1 MNIYRSQAQSERSAA
16 QMRME
21 RQPSAR
27 AGLLRTA
34 AGLALVLVAG
44 VSSATST
51 QDDQTREELKKF
63 QGTWVLADG
72 MIDGQKIEREQI
84 QRSEMIWRGNEVTLM
99 TPHQSAGVIR
109 AKVRRISSRQEPKE
123 MEWVRDTPPHKGR
136 VVVAIYEFIQ
146 PDQYKICFHPAGK
159 TKPARFESKQGS
171 GHIFHLW
178 KRVKK

>member
-27 AGLLRTA
+27 AALLRTA

-44 VSSATST
+44 VSSAAST

-72 MIDGQKIEREQI
+72 MVDGQKIKREHI
-84 QRSEMIWRGNEVTLM
+84 QRSEMVWRGN
-99 TPHQSAGVIR
+99 
-109 AKVRRISSRQEPKE
+109 
-123 MEWVRDTPPHKGR
+123 
-136 VVVAIYEFIQ
+136 
-146 PDQYKICFHPAGK
+146 
-159 TKPARFESKQGS
+159 
-171 GHIFHLW
+171 
-178 KRVKK
+178 